1 MPEAKSIIGAP
12 CWVDLMTS
20 DVSGARKFY
29 GELLGWDAEEAQEKF
44 GGYFNFTKD
53 GGRMAGCMPKMQADL
68 PDVWSVYLT
77 TEDAKQTVD
86 AAVAK
91 GSQVLVEP
99 MDVDTLGTMA
109 VVTDP
114 TGAAIGMWK
123 PAEHQGFAK
132 VGEPGTPGWFELHSR
147 NYAECV
153 AFYRDVFGW
162 TPESVGDTDEF
173 RYTVFKQG
181 EEMYA
186 GIMDSSGFLP
196 DDVPA
201 HWAVYFA
208 VDDTDAALAK
218 IGSLGGATTQA
229 AEDTPYGRL
238 AGATDPYGANFRLV
252 GPNVAQ

>member
-99 MDVDTLGTMA
+99 MA

-153 AFYRDVFGW
+153 AFYR
-162 TPESVGDTDEF
+162 
-173 RYTVFKQG
+173 
-181 EEMYA
+181 
-186 GIMDSSGFLP
+186 
-196 DDVPA
+196 
-201 HWAVYFA
+201 
-208 VDDTDAALAK
+208 
-218 IGSLGGATTQA
+218 
-229 AEDTPYGRL
+229 
-238 AGATDPYGANFRLV
+238 
-252 GPNVAQ
+252 